1 MKFLASGQKHSY
13 LIVQHYC
20 LIIYVISTKSEFLF
34 GIRRVFIVFYL
45 VYFGLVCKTY
55 FMYRRASSYLYCHF
69 YFAYTVLKPIILV
82 FFCCVYFSYIVTV
95 TYFEMLPIKTI
106 ALFNFSLIVFTI
118 NYIQYIIGLNVK
130 DKFRFSDQI
139 INNGNSLILVSNRRE
154 KFYFVVKQ
162 SILF

>member
-1 MKFLASGQKHSY
+1 
-13 LIVQHYC
+13 
-20 LIIYVISTKSEFLF
+20 
-34 GIRRVFIVFYL
+34 
-45 VYFGLVCKTY
+45 
-55 FMYRRASSYLYCHF
+55 MYRRESYLYSFIVTFISH
-69 YFAYTVLKPIILV
+69 TVLKPIKLYW
-82 FFCCVYFSYIVTV
+82 FFAASTFSYIVTV
-95 TYFEMLPIKTI
+95 TYFEMLPIKTTI

-139 INNGNSLILVSNRRE
+139 INNGNSLILVSNRKE